1 MNKTIAID
9 CIAGKHFHTMLIA
22 KLYPEGS
29 TCTARFGAK
38 TIEAEGTAADLE
50 AAYHQQLPRLRR
62 SVQRITLY
70 REIGSRERI
79 GGYTFQRLR
88 LDHEADL
95 SSLDYEGRA
104 KALLDAFHRLAV
116 PYRLTTIFRVR
127 LELE

>member
-1 MNKTIAID
+1 
-9 CIAGKHFHTMLIA
+9 MLIA
-22 KLYPEGS
+22 KFYPAGS
-29 TCTARFGAK
+29 ACTARYGAK

-70 REIGSRERI
+70 REIGGRENI

-88 LDHEADL
+88 LDYEADL
-95 SSLDYEGRA
+95 SGLDYETRA
-104 KALLDAFHRLAV
+104 KALLDASHKLAV
-116 PYRLTTIFRVR
+116 PYRITSIFRVR